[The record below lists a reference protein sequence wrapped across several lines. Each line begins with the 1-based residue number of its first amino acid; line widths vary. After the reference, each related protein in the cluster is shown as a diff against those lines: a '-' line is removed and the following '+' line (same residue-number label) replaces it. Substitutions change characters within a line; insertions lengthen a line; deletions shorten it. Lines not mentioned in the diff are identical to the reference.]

1 MYMIKM
7 NLLNYLKMKLKVL
20 PHYLFDEDMKQM
32 GLNDSN
38 VENSNMAFISII
50 GTEECIKHYIGEDDK
65 HYFKD
70 HYNVL
75 NLDFDDCGE
84 CDIMYNGHHF
94 KTMNMEQAERT
105 VDFIE
110 KMIDKGVSVIEG
122 HCKAGYSRSRAIFE
136 FIYRYCKE
144 NDIDVEY
151 TDRVEYMAHLSD
163 GVLRRLNHAYW
174 KKHKL
179 RPYEE
184 DGQDYPHDLIEP
196 PIRIIN
202 TD

>member
-1 MYMIKM
+1 M
-7 NLLNYLKMKLKVL
+7 
-20 PHYLFDEDMKQM
+20 EEM
-32 GLNDSN
+32 GLNDTN
-38 VENSNMAFISII
+38 VEKSNFAFISII

-70 HYNVL
+70 HANVL
-75 NLDFDDCGE
+75 NLELDDCGE
-84 CDIMYNGHHF
+84 YDIMYNGHHF
-94 KTMNMEQAERT
+94 KTMTMEQAERT
-105 VDFIE
+105 VSFIE
-110 KMIDKGVSVIEG
+110 DMVNNGIKTFYI
-122 HCKAGYSRSRAIFE
+122 HCKAGYSRSRAVGE

-151 TDRVEYMAHLSD
+151 ADRLEYMTHLSD

-179 RPYEE
+179 RHYEDE
-184 DGQDYPHDLIEP
+184 TQDYPHDLIEP

>member
-1 MYMIKM
+1 
-7 NLLNYLKMKLKVL
+7 MKIIVL
-20 PHYLFDEDMKQM
+20 SHCLFDGLMEEM
-32 GLNDSN
+32 GLNDTN
-38 VENSNMAFISII
+38 VEKSNFAFISII
-50 GTEECIKHYIGEDDK
+50 GTEECIKHYIMEDDK

-70 HYNVL
+70 HANVL
-75 NLDFDDCGE
+75 NLELDDCGE
-84 CDIMYNGHHF
+84 YDIMYNGHHF
-94 KTMNMEQAERT
+94 KTMTMEQAERT

-110 KMIDKGVSVIEG
+110 DMINNGIRSFYI
-122 HCKAGYSRSRAIFE
+122 HCKAGYSRSRAVGE

-196 PIRIIN
+196 PVRIIN